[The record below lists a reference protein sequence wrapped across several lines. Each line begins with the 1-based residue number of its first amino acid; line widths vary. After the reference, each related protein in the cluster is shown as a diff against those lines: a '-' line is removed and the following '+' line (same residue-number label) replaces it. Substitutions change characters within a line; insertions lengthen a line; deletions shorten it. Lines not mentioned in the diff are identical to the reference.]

1 MPRISAERRLL
12 RGPAV
17 AAVLLA
23 AVVAIGT
30 IGYVALEGWGW
41 FDSFYMTMMT
51 VTTTGGGEPHPMSA
65 AGKWWTIIVVTVGF
79 AALTF
84 TLLTLISYV
93 IEGRLGV
100 AVGERRM
107 RRRLAEMDRHFI
119 LCGYGRV
126 GREVAR
132 NFLQEN
138 IQFVIIDINPDSLI
152 RAADEGLTVVRGDA
166 AHVDTLKAA
175 GVERAQVLI
184 TCIDSDENNIY
195 VTLSARVLNPKIFIV
210 ARANRDD
217 TEPKLR
223 LAGANR
229 IISPYTIGGRR
240 IASLAMRPT
249 AVEFV
254 DTVLSANNGELLL
267 EDFTI
272 PANSSWVGQT
282 VSALAPDAGEVMIL
296 AMKRA
301 GRMYFRPSDAE
312 LAAGDEIVAA
322 GPPDG
327 IRALE
332 KRL

>member
-1 MPRISAERRLL
+1 VLTERRLL
-12 RGPAV
+12 RGPAI

-23 AVVAIGT
+23 AVVVIGT
-30 IGYVALEGWGW
+30 IGYVVLEGWGW
-41 FDSFYMTMMT
+41 FDAFYMTIMT
-51 VTTTGGGEPHPMSA
+51 VTTTGGGEVRSLNV
-65 AGKWWTIIVVTVGF
+65 AGKWWTIIVVTFGF

-84 TLLTLISYV
+84 TLLTLLQYV
-93 IEGRLGV
+93 IEGRLIE
-100 AVGERRM
+100 AVSQRRM
-107 RRRLAEMDRHFI
+107 RRRVAKMEGHYV

-132 NFLQEN
+132 NFLAEK
-138 IQFVIIDINPDSLI
+138 IPFAVIDINPDSLV
-152 RAADEGLTVVRGDA
+152 RAENEGLTVVNGDA
-166 AHVDTLKAA
+166 AHVETLKAA
-175 GVERAQVLI
+175 GVERARGLI
-184 TCIDSDENNIY
+184 TCIDSDENNVY
-195 VTLSARVLNPKIFIV
+195 VTLSARVLNPKLFIV

-254 DTVLSANNGELLL
+254 DTVLAANNGELLL
-267 EDFTI
+267 EDFKI
-272 PANSSWVGQT
+272 AENSTCIGRT
-282 VSALAPDAGEVMIL
+282 VSALAPNNDEAIVL
-296 AMKRA
+296 AIKRD
-301 GRMYFRPSDAE
+301 GRMYFRPSDTQ
-312 LAAGDEIVAA
+312 LAAGDEIVVA

-332 KRL
+332 QRL

>member
-107 RRRLAEMDRHFI
+107 RRRLAEMDSHFI

-175 GVERAQVLI
+175 G
-184 TCIDSDENNIY
+184 
-195 VTLSARVLNPKIFIV
+195 
-210 ARANRDD
+210 
-217 TEPKLR
+217 
-223 LAGANR
+223 
-229 IISPYTIGGRR
+229 
-240 IASLAMRPT
+240 
-249 AVEFV
+249 
-254 DTVLSANNGELLL
+254 
-267 EDFTI
+267 
-272 PANSSWVGQT
+272 
-282 VSALAPDAGEVMIL
+282 
-296 AMKRA
+296 
-301 GRMYFRPSDAE
+301 
-312 LAAGDEIVAA
+312 
-322 GPPDG
+322 
-327 IRALE
+327 
-332 KRL
+332 